1 MAPIMTIKPRPKTRM
16 ASLIDQTANV
26 YVIGRVGYIDEL
38 GGMRSTA
45 FCRKWDDDKGRFFAV
60 DDPDY
65 EHAE

>member
-1 MAPIMTIKPRPKTRM
+1 M
-16 ASLIDQTANV
+16 ASLIDQTANM